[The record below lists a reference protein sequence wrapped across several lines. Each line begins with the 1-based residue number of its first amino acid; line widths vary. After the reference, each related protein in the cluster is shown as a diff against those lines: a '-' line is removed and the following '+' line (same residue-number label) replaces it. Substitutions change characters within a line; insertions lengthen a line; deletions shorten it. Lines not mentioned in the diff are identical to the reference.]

1 MRLFKRTSSSF
12 QPVAGQRFADE
23 HYESHLE
30 EWLYHNPQLISD
42 DLLMIGRQ
50 VITDDGKR
58 IDLLALDKEG
68 NTVIIELKRGETTRD
83 LVGQINEYIS
93 AVERWDERE
102 LERRTK
108 HAPRTLDKEF
118 CQRFNCAAPTEFNT
132 EQKAVVIV
140 EAIDEMTRS
149 TFKRQGIRVLTFSY
163 LKSAEEEY
171 ILVNDL
177 DGTGVAPAPRARR
190 QAVPKNPEPGDEDE
204 WRATPQETEAFF
216 KFYFDKLDSLITREL
231 FRPEDGWTKH
241 RDTRWVRVHFCHKS
255 WATSWEG
262 FAVGFDYDTESE
274 VREPMT
280 YVMVNVAPNKHG
292 APLLALL
299 RPREQEL
306 RAKLGSDFQ
315 FSDPDDSPWEPVY
328 EYVDPHDDPKA
339 VVARMAA
346 FKESL
351 LPYLNDVMA
360 KDSRAKEARP

>member
-1 MRLFKRTSSSF
+1 MRLFKRTNSTF

-93 AVERWDERE
+93 SVEQWDERE

-108 HAPRTLDKEF
+108 HQPRTLDKQF
-118 CQRFNCAAPTEFNT
+118 CQRFNCAAPTEFNAQ
-132 EQKAVVIV
+132 QKAVVIV
-140 EAIDEMTRS
+140 ESIDEMTRS

-177 DGTGVAPAPRARR
+177 DEGTAAPAPRAAKVRR
-190 QAVPKNPEPGDEDE
+190 AVVTNGADTDEDE
-204 WRATPQETEAFF
+204 WRATPEETETFF
-216 KFYFDKLDSLITREL
+216 RFLNTKVLPLLQQSCFKR
-231 FRPEDGWTKH
+231 EDGWRTH
-241 RDTRWVRVHFCHKS
+241 RDTRWVRLHFSHKD
-255 WATSWEG
+255 WDTTWEG
-262 FAVGFDYDTESE
+262 FTIGFDNETEGTNC
-274 VREPMT
+274 VPKT
-280 YVMVNVAPNKHG
+280 YIMVNTKPRKHSD
-292 APLLALL
+292 PLLAEL

-306 RAKLGSDFQ
+306 RAKLGDAFQ
-315 FSDPDDSPWEPVY
+315 FCEPGDEYEPMY
-328 EYVDPHDDPKA
+328 EYITPHDDARK
-339 VVARMAA
+339 VAERMTA
-346 FKESL
+346 FKDIL
-351 LPYLNDVMA
+351 MPYLDRVL
-360 KDSRAKEARP
+360 ARPTKT